1 MKLSVQ
7 AVNFDVA
14 KQLDEYINKKTARFA
29 RHLREDD
36 ELVIRLSVVK
46 PATNLNKQVDV
57 RIGDLFASK
66 TCDTF
71 IRDTHVQMNSQRI
84 FSIRI
89 SYGQIKF
96 CVSLGVYIDCVPG
109 YFNRQII
116 LTGYYFIKG

>member
-7 AVNFDVA
+7 AVNFEIA

-71 IRDTHVQMNSQRI
+71 EQGIAEALDALDSRLEKRKENA
-84 FSIRI
+84 
-89 SYGQIKF
+89 
-96 CVSLGVYIDCVPG
+96 
-109 YFNRQII
+109 
-116 LTGYYFIKG
+116 